1 MTSFKSVANKLQK
14 HYPDASDVAIVSNKG
29 KILYSTSKWDVKKDI
44 DSVLNSW
51 INGNAQFVTL
61 DGIKYSILQMEPERF
76 ISTNRQKKGHLIGAS
91 TPDGSNY
98 MLAHIKP
105 KAKGWFHMAYP
116 AISRAAAM
124 LKKDSE
130 SEFIKSKV
138 ELPDETKE
146 KISYESSTGQAVV
159 YQIAPP
165 TPSTIDPYLKAE
177 IEGLLQWINNLQG
190 LAGYITSILQ
200 QNDQSRITKLAE
212 LYNELYHLFYD

>member
-1 MTSFKSVANKLQK
+1 MTNFKSVVNKLQK

-44 DSVLNSW
+44 NNVVNSW
-51 INGNAQFVTL
+51 MNGNAQFITL

-91 TPDGSNY
+91 TPDRNNY
-98 MLAHIKP
+98 IFAHIKP

-116 AISRAAAM
+116 AVARAAAM
-124 LKKDSE
+124 LKKGSE

-138 ELPDETKE
+138 ELPDETKDE
-146 KISYESSTGQAVV
+146 ISYEGSTGQAVV
-159 YQIAPP
+159 YQVAP
-165 TPSTIDPYLKAE
+165 TPPTIDPYLKAE
-177 IEGLLQWINNLQG
+177 IEGFLQWLNNPQG
-190 LAGYITSILQ
+190 LAGYIANILQ
-200 QNDQSRITKLAE
+200 QNDPHRISKLAE